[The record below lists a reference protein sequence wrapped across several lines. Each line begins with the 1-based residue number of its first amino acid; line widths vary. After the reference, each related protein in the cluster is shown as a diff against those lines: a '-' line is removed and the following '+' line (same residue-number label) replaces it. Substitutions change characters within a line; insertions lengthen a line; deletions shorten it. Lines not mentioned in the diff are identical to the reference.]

1 MNPEESNDLKKIR
14 KGKGLSLS
22 DVASKLKLTS
32 DVINK
37 LENSEFK
44 TLGAYPYIR
53 GYLINYTQLLGV
65 ESEKYINL
73 IPKSERVSPLINT
86 GSSLTKGI
94 KLRRQSK
101 NMASY
106 AIGTSIV
113 LIISFSGW
121 FLLKNYMGKSRLPTD
136 NFDLVN
142 EKSIEISP
150 QNSVEL
156 NNAVNTNKN
165 ESDSFHYSS
174 LIPSDNLTTEDGSK
188 DNSLPLQDV
197 IGAGEIGI
205 PLQQV
210 DSEDSIDQANVNQGN
225 DPVINKRYDIQVSA
239 EETSWVKIEHLNGNK
254 IHNDLFKP
262 GQMQFKSDEPIHF
275 RIGNRSKVQVTI
287 NGEPLDL
294 SQYSSKN
301 IADFNWPLDS

>member
-32 DVINK
+32 DVISK

-53 GYLINYTQLLGV
+53 GYLINYAQLLDV

-73 IPKSERVSPLINT
+73 IPKSECVSPLINT

-121 FLLKNYMGKSRLPTD
+121 FLLKNYMGNTRPAND
-136 NFDLVN
+136 NIDLVN
-142 EKSIEISP
+142 EKNIDISP

-156 NNAVNTNKN
+156 NSSTTSTN
-165 ESDSFHYSS
+165 SQPDSFHYSS
-174 LIPSDNLTTEDGSK
+174 LIPSDNLTTEE
-188 DNSLPLQDV
+188 NPTVNNLLIQDA
-197 IGAGEIGI
+197 IGADEIGI
-205 PLQQV
+205 PLQEIDSGNSVENTSIKQV
-210 DSEDSIDQANVNQGN
+210 N

-239 EETSWVKIEHLNGNK
+239 EETSWVKIEHLNGKK
-254 IHNDLFKP
+254 IHNDLFEP
-262 GQMQFKSDEPIHF
+262 GNKQFVSDEPIHF

-287 NGEPLDL
+287 NGELLDL
-294 SQYSSKN
+294 SQYSRKN
-301 IADFNWPLDS
+301 IADFTWPQDS